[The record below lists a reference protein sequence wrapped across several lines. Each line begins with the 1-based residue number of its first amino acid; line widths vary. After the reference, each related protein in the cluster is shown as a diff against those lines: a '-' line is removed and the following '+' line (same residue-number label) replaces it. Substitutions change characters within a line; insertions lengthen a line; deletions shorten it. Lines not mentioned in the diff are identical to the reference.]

1 MAINTSNISIASST
15 AEYQNSVKPVKT
27 AEPGVTK
34 MNVATPEQ
42 PVARKEAPASQ
53 YEGEQ
58 ENGQQSNSEREER
71 QIKNAV
77 EHANSSVKKM
87 QRTAC
92 EFTYHEETKRVS
104 IKVMDSDTKEVIRE
118 IPSEETLEL
127 IAKLWDLSGMLVD
140 EKR

>member
-1 MAINTSNISIASST
+1 MAINTTNISIAGST
-15 AEYQNSVKPVKT
+15 ADYQNSVKPIKMVEPELVKVS
-27 AEPGVTK
+27 GV
-34 MNVATPEQ
+34 APEQ
-42 PVARKEAPASQ
+42 TVVRKEAPASQ

-58 ENGQQSNSEREER
+58 EGGQQSNPEREER